1 MTVSSSAIIFF
12 FVLNLTIF
20 VCLGGFLLG
29 RSLALLTTRT
39 LATSMAARQGPI
51 AMAAHQIYLQVW
63 LVVSLITD
71 VLSSYGQVHGYVCV
85 IRFH

>member
-1 MTVSSSAIIFF
+1 MINLIVFF
-12 FVLNLTIF
+12 F
-20 VCLGGFLLG
+20 LGGFLLG

-51 AMAAHQIYLQVW
+51 GMAAHQIYLQVW
-63 LVVSLITD
+63 WVVSLITD
-71 VLSSYGQVHGYVCV
+71 VLSSSGQVHGYVCV